1 MYRILFA
8 NRPSS
13 WGGGAEARLLEIST
27 GLAAEGY
34 TPLLVTSSEAE
45 LASRFR
51 AAGIESH
58 VFPPSYFLRREGYFS
73 YYIAAPRAI
82 RSLLRSRKIDLVH
95 TNDSRSIEPFV
106 RAAEPLGIPV
116 VSHVTDMD
124 GAWFS
129 RRNLK
134 FLNRT
139 AAVVGVNEA
148 VGKFALRHGVKSER
162 LRVIY
167 RGIDA
172 KKFGAAPESLART
185 REAHGLSSSEIA
197 VGMFARLHPR
207 KGQEDLIR
215 AAAHPMLA
223 NLPLRYFLAGEDWEA
238 DRSYERTL
246 LDLALELGVG
256 DRFALLGFRE
266 DAPTLMS
273 ACDVTAAPFRREA
286 FGGAVAES
294 MFAGTPV
301 IGYRDGGIPEIVR
314 DGREGLLVE
323 PGDIGGLAAA
333 IQRVATDPVLRHE
346 LASAA
351 LKRSKE
357 FTFERQLTAIKALYH
372 EILAPGGVNVGR

>member
-1 MYRILFA
+1 MYRILFT
-8 NRPSS
+8 NRFSS

-27 GLAAEGY
+27 GLVAEGY
-34 TPLLVTSSEAE
+34 AAFLVTSSEGE

-58 VFPPSYFLRREGYFS
+58 VFPPSYFLRKKGYFR
-73 YYIAAPRAI
+73 YYIAAPRAM
-82 RSLLRSRKIDLVH
+82 RTLLRSLEIDLVH
-95 TNDSRSIEPFV
+95 TNDNRSIEPFV

-124 GAWFS
+124 GVWFS
-129 RRNLK
+129 SRNLK

-139 AAVVGVNEA
+139 AAVIAVNEA
-148 VGKFALRHGVKSER
+148 VGAFALREGVKPER

-172 KKFGAAPESLART
+172 GKFDSAPRQRAKT
-185 REAHGLSSSEIA
+185 RETLGISSGEIA
-197 VGMFARLHPR
+197 IGLFARLHPR
-207 KGQEDLIR
+207 KGQEDLVR
-215 AAAHPMLA
+215 AAGHPLLA
-223 NLPLRYFLAGEDWEA
+223 DLPLRFLLAGEDWEPG
-238 DRSYERTL
+238 RSYERTL
-246 LDLALELGVG
+246 RDLALELGVG
-256 DRFALLGFRE
+256 DRVTLLGFRE
-266 DAPTLMS
+266 DAPTLMA

-301 IGYRDGGIPEIVR
+301 VGYRDGGISEIVR

-323 PGDIGGLAAA
+323 PGDIAALAAA
-333 IQRVATDPVLRHE
+333 IRHIATDSTFRHE
-346 LASAA
+346 LALGA

-357 FTFERQLTAIKALYH
+357 FTFERQLKAIKALYD
-372 EILAPGGVNVGR
+372 EILAPSGVRVGR

>member
-1 MYRILFA
+1 LRY
-8 NRPSS
+8 
-13 WGGGAEARLLEIST
+13 
-27 GLAAEGY
+27 
-34 TPLLVTSSEAE
+34 
-45 LASRFR
+45 
-51 AAGIESH
+51 
-58 VFPPSYFLRREGYFS
+58 YF
-73 YYIAAPRAI
+73 AAPRAI

-124 GAWFS
+124 GVWFS

-134 FLNRT
+134 FVNRT
-139 AAVVGVNEA
+139 AAVIGVNEA
-148 VGKFALRHGVKSER
+148 VGKFALRHGVKPER

-172 KKFGAAPESLART
+172 RKFEASPHLLAKT
-185 REAHGLSSSEIA
+185 RDALGLSGSAIA
-197 VGMFARLHPR
+197 IGMFARLHPR

-223 NLPLRYFLAGEDWEA
+223 DLPLKYFLAGDDWED

-246 LDLALELGVG
+246 LDLALKMGIG
-256 DRFALLGFRE
+256 DRITLLGFRE
-266 DAPTLMS
+266 DAPTLMA
-273 ACDVTAAPFRREA
+273 ACDMTAAPFRCEA

-301 IGYRDGGIPEIVR
+301 IGYRDGGISEIVR
-314 DGREGLLVE
+314 SGREGLLVE

-333 IQRVATDPVLRHE
+333 IRRLATEPDLRHE
-346 LASAA
+346 FALAA

-357 FTFERQLTAIKALYH
+357 FTFERQLRAIKALYD
-372 EILAPGGVNVGR
+372 EILTPGGVDAGG